1 MASHMTAA
9 ATDVSASAHSSTTAA
24 SLDLIDLGK
33 RYGDVVAARDVNLSI
48 KPGEFVTL
56 LGPSG
61 SGKSTTLAMVAGF
74 ELPTSGRIVLNGK
87 DITSLVTHK
96 RGLGMVFQG
105 YALFPHMTVFENVA
119 FPLRLRKTP
128 KAQVQQRVTET
139 LESVSLGR
147 YADRRPS
154 ALSGGQ
160 QQRVALAR
168 AFVHRPPILLMD
180 EPLSAL
186 DKNLRAQMQ
195 AEIRRLHRELGTT
208 VLFVTHDQEEAL
220 GLSDRLAVMSDGA
233 VSQIGTPTEMYELP
247 QNEFVASFLGAANF
261 VAGKVVR
268 QHGEITEVRLDN
280 GTVIRGRSGATLASG
295 DAVKALFRPE
305 DGVPCT
311 PGAGVNEVLVRPT
324 DMVYLGERVRVG
336 ADFIGGTDGFFWA
349 DHGSTG
355 DILLGETMSMSWPV
369 ARTAIVPATA

>member
-1 MASHMTAA
+1 MTI
-9 ATDVSASAHSSTTAA
+9 TLTPPRERSTSAA
-24 SLDLIDLGK
+24 SLDLIELSK
-33 RYGDVVAARDVNLSI
+33 HYGDVVAAHEVNLSI

-74 ELPTSGRIVLNGK
+74 ESPSSGHILLNSK
-87 DITSLVTHK
+87 DITHRVTHK

-119 FPLRLRKTP
+119 FPLRLRRIRDAEVTT
-128 KAQVQQRVTET
+128 RVTEA
-139 LESVSLGR
+139 LESVSLGA

-186 DKNLRAQMQ
+186 DKNLREQMQ
-195 AEIRRLHRELGTT
+195 GEIRRLHVELGTT

-220 GLSDRLAVMSDGA
+220 GLSDRVVVMRDGMI
-233 VSQIGTPTEMYELP
+233 SQVGTPEDMYKLP
-247 QNEFVASFLGAANF
+247 RNEFVGSFLGAANY
-261 VAGKVVR
+261 VSGIVLESSDGLASVR
-268 QHGEITEVRLDN
+268 IADGSVL
-280 GTVIRGRSGATLASG
+280 RGRSAATLPVG
-295 DAVKALFRPE
+295 TKAKVLLRPE
-305 DGVPCT
+305 DGRLVT
-311 PGAGVNEVLVRPT
+311 DGAVNEIRVRPT
-324 DMVYLGERVRVG
+324 EMVYLGERIRVV
-336 ADFIGGTDGFFWA
+336 ADFIAGEEGFFWA
-349 DHGSTG
+349 DQAEADG
-355 DILLGETMSMSWPV
+355 LRLGEELTMFWPV
-369 ARTAIVPATA
+369 ERTAVVPAG

>member
-1 MASHMTAA
+1 M
-9 ATDVSASAHSSTTAA
+9 
-24 SLDLIDLGK
+24 
-33 RYGDVVAARDVNLSI
+33 NLSI

-87 DITSLVTHK
+87 DITTQVTHK

-105 YALFPHMTVFENVA
+105 YALFPHMTVFDNVA

-139 LESVSLGR
+139 LETVSLGK
-147 YADRRPS
+147 YASRRP
-154 ALSGGQ
+154 AELSGGQ

-220 GLSDRLAVMSDGA
+220 GLSDRVAVMNEGA
-233 VSQIGTPTEMYELP
+233 VSQIGTPSEMYELP
-247 QNEFVASFLGAANF
+247 HNEFVASFLGAANF
-261 VAGKVVR
+261 LAGKVVR
-268 QHGEITEVRLDN
+268 QHNEITEVALDN
-280 GTVIRGRSGATLASG
+280 GTVIRGPSGATLAAG
-295 DAVKALFRPE
+295 DAVKALLRPE

-311 PGAGVNEVLVRPT
+311 LGAGANEVLVRPT

-336 ADFIGGTDGFFWA
+336 ADFIGGGDGFFWA
-349 DHGSTG
+349 DHGSTSA
-355 DILLGETMSMSWPV
+355 IQLGETMSMSWPV
-369 ARTAIVPATA
+369 ARTAIVPATT